1 MMRGDLAGLVM
12 TKNME
17 FQDWKVKLEVEYGI
31 SSCASKVSAAKAAL
45 SDRYLNT
52 LQLVAQLQAAV

>member
-12 TKNME
+12 TENME

-31 SSCASKVSAAKAAL
+31 SSCASKVS
-45 SDRYLNT
+45 DRYLNK